1 MSVQPIPR
9 ESCGSEAPLHRNRS
23 IIAVLIGIVGFFS
36 VWGISTVLGSPGD
49 SWQTFVD
56 LPSAVLVFLTPVTV
70 LYAVYGWSGI
80 IAAFRWIGREPPEA
94 SGSTAGQAAA
104 FFQLAAAFSL
114 AGGFLATM
122 IGLMLTLR
130 NASHLDR
137 IGPGMAVALLGQLYG
152 VFLAVACVAVAAH
165 IARRQGRLTNTMPL
179 AARTAG
185 IAGLTAIA
193 GTLTAMI
200 AFGILMLGRTPCF

>member
-1 MSVQPIPR
+1 MSVQPVAR
-9 ESCGSEAPLHRNRS
+9 ESHGQDAPLHRNRS
-23 IIAVLIGIVGFFS
+23 IIAVLIGIIGFFS
-36 VWGISTVLGSPGD
+36 VWGISAALGDPGD
-49 SWQTFVD
+49 AWQAFVD

-80 IAAFRWIGREPPEA
+80 FAAFRWIGREPRETEIQ
-94 SGSTAGQAAA
+94 TAGQAAA

-122 IGLMLTLR
+122 IGLMLALR
-130 NASHLDR
+130 NAPQLDR

-165 IARRQGRLTNTMPL
+165 IARRQEKSSNTMPL
-179 AARTAG
+179 ATRVAG

-200 AFGILMLGRTPCF
+200 AFGMLMLGRTPCF